1 MKNIRERKVEVL
13 VKDKK
18 IVYDEYYVVD
28 DNGEEIFDRD
38 IEIEN
43 DERLYDIYKRE
54 SNLLTN
60 EEIKKI
66 RKKYN
71 LTQKDYAAVIGVGE
85 VTVHR
90 FEKGAIQT
98 EAVDSIMRLSNDPNN
113 MCSLL
118 IQNKDRVSKD
128 IYNRLLERIKEL
140 INMKKHRI
148 VDISELDKNIL
159 EFEEESAVDIANKI
173 IEIYNNKI
181 DAISKKYDIEPS
193 YITNLKLQKLLYFV
207 QAICLLVFDKGA
219 FDEKIM
225 SWSYGPVVDEV
236 YQVYKNKCSKE
247 IATINKSKKISNGLE
262 EIIYRVIDGYGNM
275 EATKLIDFTH
285 EERPW
290 KDTDINMEITKN
302 KILDYYKEVYDLI

>member
-1 MKNIRERKVEVL
+1 MKNIRKRKVEVE
-13 VKDKK
+13 VKDK
-18 IVYDEYYVVD
+18 IISYDEYYVVD

-98 EAVDSIMRLSNDPNN
+98 ESVDSIMRLSEDPNN
-113 MCSLL
+113 MYSLL

-128 IYNRLLERIKEL
+128 IYDRLMIRIKEL
-140 INMKKHRI
+140 IDMKKHKLVNI
-148 VDISELDKNIL
+148 DEIDKKIL
-159 EFEEESAVDIANKI
+159 EFEEESAIDIANKI
-173 IEIYNNKI
+173 IEIYNSKI
-181 DAISKKYDIEPS
+181 SALASEYGIEPQ
-193 YITNLKLQKLLYFV
+193 YITHLKLQKLLYFV
-207 QAICLLVFDKGA
+207 QAISLLVFDKEA
-219 FDEKIM
+219 FSEKIFA
-225 SWSYGPVVDEV
+225 WSYGPVVEEV
-236 YQVYKNKCSKE
+236 YQVFKKNKNNE
-247 IATINKSKKISNGLE
+247 ITVINDVKKLSDGLE
-262 EIIYRVIDGYGNM
+262 EIINKVVDSYGGM

-285 EERPW
+285 KEKPW
-290 KDTDINMEITKN
+290 MDTVQNKEITKD
-302 KILDYYKEVYDLI
+302 KILDYYKQIYDI